1 MQPEGIRSEF
11 LRPAQE
17 DYSRLIARL
26 SFLQTL
32 EGLANMHK

>member
-26 SFLQTL
+26 SAKFPADS
-32 EGLANMHK
+32 GRAR